1 MKPGVTIA
9 LWVVFTVIA
18 AAIGS
23 SKGRTGQ
30 GVVLGLLL
38 GLIGVIIIACLS
50 NKKAQSG
57 VVYGGQGSFQQGYQQ
72 FPQQGYPQQGYQQP
86 GYPQQQ
92 QAAGAWHP
100 DPYQR
105 HQMRYWDGAKWT
117 NNVSDNG
124 GQSIDPQG

>member
-1 MKPGVTIA
+1 MNAGVTLL

-50 NKKAQSG
+50 NKKVQG
-57 VVYGGQGSFQQGYQQ
+57 GMVYGGQGFQ
-72 FPQQGYPQQGYQQP
+72 QQGYPQQGFPQQGFPQQGYQ
-86 GYPQQQ
+86 QQQ

-124 GQSIDPQG
+124 AQSVDPQG